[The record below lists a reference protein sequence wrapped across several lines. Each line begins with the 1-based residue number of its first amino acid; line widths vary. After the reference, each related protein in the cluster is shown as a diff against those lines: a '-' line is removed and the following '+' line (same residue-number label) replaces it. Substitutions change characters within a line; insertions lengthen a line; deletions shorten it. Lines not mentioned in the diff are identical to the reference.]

1 MRVANNIFYRSILI
15 VFLVSFIQTSIAQ
28 NSSDTEGWSSIEVGF
43 NISDKLSFSAS
54 EHLRYRNKISSL
66 STYFTQLETS
76 YELFKDFNLGGG
88 VRFIRENDD
97 VGNIQG
103 LETHFRYQ
111 FNVSYKHDIKM
122 LTLFYRLRY
131 QHKNELGIAEDDGN
145 IPNEYIRFRLGLGY
159 KFINPNLGIRLK
171 GELFNQIQKEN
182 LENGFNRYRLSFETY
197 KKFKNI
203 GKFTLFYG
211 FQKNFNRIELKPKA
225 ILGLKYKYSFD
236 FTKSKN

>member
-1 MRVANNIFYRSILI
+1 MNMAMNNFYRFTVI
-15 VFLVSFIQTSIAQ
+15 VFLLSFFEKSPAQ
-28 NSSDTEGWSSIEVGF
+28 NNSDIEGWSSIEVDF
-43 NISDKLSFSAS
+43 NISQKISFSAS

-66 STYFTQLETS
+66 STYFTQLESS

-111 FNVSYKHDIKM
+111 FNLSFKHDIKT

-131 QHKNELGIAEDDGN
+131 QHKKELGITDLDGN
-145 IPNEYIRFRLGLGY
+145 FPHEYLRFRLGLGY
-159 KFINPNLGIRLK
+159 QLKYSGVGLRLK

-182 LENGFNRYRLSFETY
+182 PENGFNRYRISFNTY
-197 KKFKNI
+197 KKLKKI

-211 FQKNFNRIELKPKA
+211 FQKNFNRLELKPKS
-225 ILGLKYKYSFD
+225 ILGLKYKYVFD
-236 FTKSKN
+236 FFKT

>member
-1 MRVANNIFYRSILI
+1 MKIAFNVLSRLVLMVLLFSVVQKSFSQNN
-15 VFLVSFIQTSIAQ
+15 
-28 NSSDTEGWSSIEVGF
+28 SDTEGWSSIEVGF
-43 NISDKLSFSAS
+43 NISDKLSFSVS
-54 EHLRYRNKISSL
+54 EHLRYRNNISTM

-76 YELFKDFNLGGG
+76 YEVFKDFNLGGG

-111 FNVSYKHDIKM
+111 FNINYKHDVKI

-131 QHKNELGIAEDDGN
+131 QHKNELGLPEEEDD
-145 IPNEYIRFRLGLGY
+145 IPNEYIRFRMGIGYKLIDPSLGL
-159 KFINPNLGIRLK
+159 RLK

-197 KKFKNI
+197 KKFKNF
-203 GKFTLFYG
+203 GKITIFYG
-211 FQKNFNRIELKPKA
+211 FQKNFNRLELKPKS
-225 ILGLKYKYSFD
+225 IFGLKYKYSFD
-236 FTKSKN
+236 FY